1 MKSDQLYAGALDV
14 LLLAEA
20 VWKLLAD
27 ALAPGA
33 QGICAAKDEP
43 RNRVNQAAIAR
54 VMPCTPMILIIRFML

>member
-1 MKSDQLYAGALDV
+1 MV
-14 LLLAEA
+14 EA

-33 QGICAAKDEP
+33 QGICAAKHEP

>member
-1 MKSDQLYAGALDV
+1 MPRDCLFSV
-14 LLLAEA
+14 EA

-33 QGICAAKDEP
+33 RGICAAKNEP
-43 RNRVNQAAIAR
+43 IIGVNQAEIAR